1 MKVLSVPLLDGW
13 KTHESGIRRVVEAYS
28 KYLPMFGV
36 ELVTPIDEF
45 DIMVVHAG
53 TAYGADVAHC
63 HGLYWTADYKGD
75 NWEWRGN
82 EHVIKSVREAKIVT
96 VPASWVAE
104 TFERDMKFSPDVI
117 GHGIDW
123 DDWQHDRENRGF
135 VLWNKNRAGDVCDP
149 YPVTRLAQAYTDIKF
164 VTTFARGEV
173 GGNVTKT
180 GVIPHEIMKQ
190 AVQECAVY
198 LATTKETFGI
208 GTLEAMAAGKP
219 ILGFGHG
226 GILDMV
232 EHGVNGYLAAPGDFQ
247 DLAKGLRYCLN
258 NADVLGTNGREIAQ
272 DFTWE
277 KQIRKVV
284 DVYER
289 AAVKEEPVVD
299 IIIPVFNKHD
309 HQLRRAV
316 DSALGQNEYLGEV
329 IVVNDGSKPEK
340 GEEYK
345 ELMKE
350 YPDVT
355 YLEKE
360 NGGVATARNY
370 GIKHGKSQYV
380 MCLDSDDALDPQFL
394 TACVPPLEEDR
405 SLGVTFT
412 GLYYYKEGGQHGL
425 SEWPDGYEYDKFFK
439 KRQNQVP
446 TAAVFRRVMWK
457 RLGGYKQRYAPT
469 GAGAEDCE
477 FWFRAGSIGWGG
489 KKVTDAGLFLYS
501 WMSGFVSGNPDY
513 KEMDWQ
519 AWHPWAKDGL
529 HPFASLATA
538 KRRSHPVRQYDEPA
552 VSVIIP
558 VGPGHVH
565 DLENA
570 LDSLEAQTLR
580 RWEAVVV
587 DDAGGHVKDMYND
600 AYPYVKWHDTGGVE
614 VGTGRARNIGVD
626 NSRADLIVYL
636 DADDF
641 LFPDAIKTMFEEWER
656 TGEAIYTGYLGRA
669 VIEDES
675 ELSDKVRNNIIL
687 REDNNEKVIKYESQ
701 DFDCKRALRQPEDP
715 PYIWCNITTMF
726 PKAWHYEVGGF
737 DEAML
742 SWEDVLYWYKMAWIG
757 KCFYRIPEPLM
768 MYKFYSGSRRDKGIE
783 KAEELFDYIRLEK
796 SKINIEKVSTM
807 GCKCTGGANPPPQ
820 MGPQVQ
826 SAPEGAQVE
835 MENDN
840 DYVLVQYLSTNKGQH
855 SVIGGASKKFYG
867 YRKGGETFLLRHEDL
882 AVQPHMY
889 LVVDNM
895 NRTSRTVETAERHT
909 PESPQPLVDNGPTVE
924 IQVAHLREDDDGDDP
939 NLPDPE
945 VVFDLQ
951 TLPAVTQRLETAM
964 LLSGLDTPE
973 KILQHGVDSLIAIK
987 GLGELK
993 ANMIYDYVAENYGTD

>member
-28 KYLPMFGV
+28 KYFPMFGV
-36 ELVTPIDEF
+36 ELVTPNDEF

-53 TAYGADVAHC
+53 TAHGADVAHC

-96 VPASWVAE
+96 VPSSWVAE
-104 TFERDMKFSPDVI
+104 TFERDMRFSPDII

-123 DDWQHDRENRGF
+123 EDWQHDRESRGF

-149 YPVTRLAQAYTDIKF
+149 YPITRLARTFSDTKF
-164 VTTFARGEV
+164 VTTFSRGEI
-173 GGNVTKT
+173 GENVVVT
-180 GVIPHEIMKQ
+180 GLIPHDHMKE
-190 AVQECAVY
+190 AVQDCAVY

-219 ILGFGHG
+219 VLGFGHG

-232 EHGVNGYLAAPGDFQ
+232 EHGVNGYLVAPGDFP
-247 DLAKGLRYCLN
+247 DLERGLQYCLD
-258 NADVLGTNGREIAQ
+258 NAEVLGANGREIAQ

-289 AAVKEEPVVD
+289 AAIKEEPAVD
-299 IIIPVFNKHD
+299 IIIPVFNKEPQ
-309 HQLRRAV
+309 QLRRAI
-316 DSALGQNEYLGEV
+316 DSAVNQDEYLGEI
-329 IVVNDGSKPEK
+329 IVVNDGSEPEDSALYSVLM
-340 GEEYK
+340 EEYP
-345 ELMKE
+345 E
-350 YPDVT
+350 VT

-370 GIKHGKSQYV
+370 GIKHGESKYA

-405 SLGVTFT
+405 SLGITYT
-412 GLYYYKEGGQHGL
+412 GLYYHKPEGEKGL
-425 SEWPDGYEYDKFFK
+425 SLWPDGYEYDKFF

-446 TAAVFRRVMWK
+446 TAAVFRREMWK
-457 RLGGYKQRYAPT
+457 RLGGYKQRYAPK
-469 GAGAEDCE
+469 GAGAEDVE
-477 FWFRAGSIGWGG
+477 FWFRAGAYGWRGE
-489 KKVTDAGLFLYS
+489 KVTDAGLFHYS
-501 WMSGFVSGNPDY
+501 WLSGMVSGNRDY
-513 KEMDWQ
+513 KEVDWQ

-538 KRRSHPVRQYDEPA
+538 KRKSHAVRQYDEPT

-565 DLENA
+565 SLENA

-580 RWEAVVV
+580 RWEAIVV
-587 DDAGGHVKDMYND
+587 DDAGGHVMDMYND

-626 NSRADLIVYL
+626 NARSDLIVYL

-641 LFPDAIKTMFEEWER
+641 FFPDALKSMFDAWER
-656 TGEAIYTGYLGRA
+656 TGEAVYTGYLGRA
-669 VIEDES
+669 VVEDES

-701 DFDCKRALRQPEDP
+701 DFDCKRAMRQPEDP
-715 PYIWCNITTMF
+715 PYIWCNITTML
-726 PKAWHYEVGGF
+726 PKVWHYEVGGF
-737 DEAML
+737 DETMS
-742 SWEDVLYWYKMAWIG
+742 SWEDVLYWYKMAWLG
-757 KCFYRIPEPLM
+757 KCFYRIGEPLM
-768 MYKFYSGSRRDKGIE
+768 MYKFYSGSRREKGIE
-783 KAEELFDYIRLEK
+783 KAEELFDHIRHEK
-796 SKINIEKVSTM
+796 SKFNIEKVNLM
-807 GCKCTGGANPPPQ
+807 GCNCKGGANPPPQ
-820 MGPQVQ
+820 MGPE

-855 SVIGGASKKFYG
+855 SVVGGASQKFYG
-867 YRKGGETFLLRHEDL
+867 YRKGGDTFLLRHDDL

-895 NRTSRTVETAERHT
+895 NRASRVVETVEKHT
-909 PESPQPLVDNGPTVE
+909 PESPQPLVEVE
-924 IQVAHLREDDDGDDP
+924 DDGDDP
-939 NLPDPE
+939 SLPDPDVE
-945 VVFDLQ
+945 FDLQ
-951 TLPAVTQRLETAM
+951 TLPAVTKRLATAM
-964 LLSGLDTPE
+964 SLSGLNSPE
-973 KILQHGVDSLIAIK
+973 IILQHGVDSLIAIK

-993 ANMIYDYVAENYGTD
+993 ANMIYDYVVENYGTN